1 MTSFPVNLPTQLQQE
16 AQRWAANQG
25 ISLEQFIIWAIAEKV
40 GTLSQPVD
48 DPQFPGITYRCGAS
62 GTRVPILLGTGL
74 RVQSVAIAS
83 QQWGLSISQIAAEY
97 NLSEAQVNEALA
109 FYAAHRQE
117 IDRAIAA
124 EQAFESYNV

>member
-16 AQRWAANQG
+16 AQRWATNQG

-48 DPQFPGITYRCGAS
+48 DPRFPGITYRCGAS

-83 QQWGLSISQIAAEY
+83 QQWGLSVSQIAAEY

-109 FYAAHRQE
+109 FYTAHRQE
-117 IDRAIAA
+117 IDQAIAA

>member
-16 AQRWAANQG
+16 AQRWATNQG

-83 QQWGLSISQIAAEY
+83 QQWGLSVSQIAAEY

>member
-16 AQRWAANQG
+16 AQRWATNQG

-40 GTLSQPVD
+40 GTLSQTVD

-109 FYAAHRQE
+109 FYTAHRQE